1 MANRLK
7 KASDYTSFS
16 EHDKGALSFHAFKIL
31 LEPLSQHKLRV
42 VAALLT
48 LFLTAFVVLAAGWGI
63 RQFIDDGLITGDR
76 KKLDWTLL
84 ILTSTTIFIAF
95 CSYLRSYLVAW
106 LGEAVIGSLRRKVF
120 AHLLFMDT
128 SFFDDNRPGE
138 LTARLTTDTNLM
150 QIVVGA
156 SFALALRNFLLM
168 LGGIAMMF
176 ATSMKLTFYT
186 LVLIPF
192 ILMPLL
198 SFGKKIRF
206 YSKENQRRLAH
217 MSGYFEE
224 IFSHIK
230 MVQGYTREKDEVR
243 RLLSL
248 SKESFQI
255 TVKRILARSTLV
267 CLVMLIAFC
276 GVSFVLWCGGQ
287 DVMDGTLSAGE
298 LSAFLFYAV
307 LSASSAGSFS
317 ELYGDIQRTA
327 GAAERLLSL
336 LSLPKRMDG
345 TRSLPA
351 QPRGILAMHN
361 VTFAYPTHP
370 KKPVVE
376 NFTLSVAPGE
386 KIALVGLSGA
396 GKSTIFSLLMGFYRP
411 QSGAIYVE
419 GLNLNELK
427 LDDVRSYFAHVSH
440 DAPLFTTTLYDN
452 ILYGNPKASSEDVD
466 RAIAYARLED
476 VIEKLPKGLHTVVGT
491 KGSRLSTGQRQRV
504 ALARAILRNPTVLLL
519 DEATNALDAENAAF
533 IQQSLYHFMNQR
545 TSIVIAHN
553 LTTVLQCDRIIVLND
568 GRIEAIG
575 THGEL
580 IGQEGTYQ
588 RFAQLHLEGHAKKA
602 RVG

>member
-7 KASDYTSFS
+7 KASDYASFS
-16 EHDKGALSFHAFKIL
+16 EHDKGALSLRAFSIL
-31 LEPLSQHKLRV
+31 MEPLGQHKGRV
-42 VAALLT
+42 VIALLT

-63 RQFIDDGLITGDR
+63 RQFIDEGIITGDR

-120 AHLLFMDT
+120 AHLLLMDT

-168 LGGIAMMF
+168 LGGIVMMLS
-176 ATSMKLTFYT
+176 TSMKLTLYT
-186 LVLIPF
+186 LILIPF
-192 ILMPLL
+192 IVMPLL

-230 MVQGYTREKDEVR
+230 MVQGYTREKDEVIH
-243 RLLSL
+243 LSTL
-248 SKESFQI
+248 SKDAFQI

-267 CLVMLIAFC
+267 CLVMLLAFC

-287 DVMDGTLSAGE
+287 DVMNGTLSGGE

-307 LSASSAGSFS
+307 LAASSAGSFS
-317 ELYGDIQRTA
+317 ELYGDLQRTA

-336 LSLPKRMDG
+336 LSLPKRHDG
-345 TRSLPA
+345 ERPLPS
-351 QPRGILAMHN
+351 QPRGILAIHN

-370 KKPVVE
+370 QKPVIK

-411 QSGAIYVE
+411 QSGSIFLE
-419 GLNLNELK
+419 GLPLNDLRLE
-427 LDDVRSYFAHVSH
+427 DVRSYFAHVSH
-440 DAPLFTTTLYDN
+440 DAPLFSTSLYEN
-452 ILYGNPKASSEDVD
+452 ILYGNPHATREEVSQ
-466 RAIAYARLED
+466 AITYARLDD
-476 VIEKLPKGLHTVVGT
+476 VIEKLPEGIHTLVGT
-491 KGSRLSTGQRQRV
+491 KGARLSTGQRQRV
-504 ALARAILRNPTVLLL
+504 ALARAMLRNPTVLLL

-553 LTTVLQCDRIIVLND
+553 LTTVLQCDRIIVLNN
-568 GRIEAIG
+568 GLIEAIG

-580 IGQEGTYQ
+580 MGQDGTYQ
-588 RFAQLHLEGHAKKA
+588 RFAKLHLNEQTKKA
-602 RVG
+602 RAS